1 MTYIIQHDFNQGT
14 PYYVKTVDNTEFQEI
29 YNPKIAT
36 QFKTK
41 KEAQQWIDVYSSMK
55 SHSKVVDFEKSVQ
68 KYEEWVN
75 GDTIRRTIAC
85 INRTMSR
92 KYNNESLEDI
102 IDWWIYQTQNGYKI
116 DYEDYKTWP
125 QLYSISK
132 HLWEVEGYHSGDY
145 KEIYITFSVYTRK
158 DGNFE
163 DFQREL
169 NMVMDKVTYK
179 DDDGFLIMSI
189 FDHFLCEHGNSVSL
203 LIHPETQQV
212 KVGGRWRKEDFPS
225 LEEAFNY
232 MKRERYYE

>member
-145 KEIYITFSVYTRK
+145 KEIYITFRVYARK

-179 DDDGFLIMSI
+179 DDDGFLVMSI
-189 FDHFLCEHGNSVSL
+189 FDHFLSEHGNSVSL
-203 LIHPETQQV
+203 LIHPKTKQV
-212 KVGGRWRKEDFPS
+212 KVGGRWHKEDFAS

-232 MKRERYYE
+232 MRRERYYE

>member
-1 MTYIIQHDFNQGT
+1 MTYIIQHDFNQDT

-75 GDTIRRTIAC
+75 GGTVRRTLAC

-102 IDWWIYQTQNGYKI
+102 IDWWIYQRNNDDEI
-116 DYEDYKTWP
+116 DFDDYKTWP
-125 QLYSISK
+125 QLHTIAK
-132 HLWEVEGYHSGDY
+132 HLWDVEGYHSKDY
-145 KEIYITFSVYTRK
+145 KEIYITFEIYTPE

-179 DDDGFLIMSI
+179 DDDGFLIMPI
-189 FDHFLCEHGNSVSL
+189 FDHFLSEHGNSVSL
-203 LIHPETQQV
+203 LIHPETKQV
-212 KVGGRWRKEDFPS
+212 KVGGRWRKEDFSS
-225 LEEAFNY
+225 LKEAFNY
-232 MKRERYYE
+232 MRRERYYE

>member
-1 MTYIIQHDFNQGT
+1 MTYIIQHDFNQDI
-14 PYYVKTVDNTEFQEI
+14 PYYVKTVDNTKFDEV

-75 GDTIRRTIAC
+75 GGTVRRTLAC

-102 IDWWIYQTQNGYKI
+102 IDWWIYQRNNDDEI
-116 DYEDYKTWP
+116 DFDDYKTWP
-125 QLYSISK
+125 QLHTIAK
-132 HLWEVEGYHSGDY
+132 HLWDVEGYHSKDY
-145 KEIYITFSVYTRK
+145 KEIYITFEIYTPE

-179 DDDGFLIMSI
+179 DDDGFLIMPI
-189 FDHFLCEHGNSVSL
+189 FDHFLSEHGNSVSL
-203 LIHPETQQV
+203 LIHPETKQV

-225 LEEAFNY
+225 LKEAFNY
-232 MKRERYYE
+232 MRRERYYE